1 MAVDTQFLGQ
11 LDPNLNTQLLNAQQQ
26 VQMARALRGE
36 SLAPI
41 QAPPGQN
48 GVISPLSVLA
58 KALMGYSGSK
68 GMQEGNAALGN
79 AESAIARARMG
90 AMGQIAGMIGGDN
103 GGALPVSQPQQP
115 QQTQQTQPVEK
126 PAPQP
131 SIEDISNGKAPPYN
145 PEAAP
150 LIAMLRAGQQS
161 GQGNQPAPAAPAA
174 TPAVVGAL
182 RNAGPV
188 NSQTMSRAAMAE
200 MYGFPEAAK
209 ALYGQAD
216 NRTDLTK
223 ALVNQGV
230 VPGSPEWNQALAANV
245 AKTNYIA
252 PVSVAQGNV
261 ALDPRTNQPIL
272 QNPKMAD
279 GVTADFSNPLAP
291 TASQMP
297 GYAPANAAIVGAAK
311 RAEADAGIRD
321 VTLPDG
327 RVVPMR
333 AGAAAAAGDAQAG
346 VGSAPTYTGHQLS
359 AADLGKLKALADGG
373 NNDARMLLD
382 AHGRA
387 YPQLGADP
395 TIQSGRTDQQTSLK
409 TKWDKL
415 TADNATAQTANS
427 YLQNIVEQAAKAAV
441 GPQSDKI
448 QFLNGLLSAAGISDR
463 ATDATTANNLI
474 DKYHAQLTARLGGRS
489 DAADAILAAGN
500 PNSHMTGQ
508 AIRDAA
514 SNLQGANEMVK
525 AKAALLAPHANAL
538 DPVGYS
544 QKEILFDQNADP
556 RLWQYKSISDQAQ
569 RAAFLKNVL
578 KQDPHFIDKAEA
590 LHKLGAY

>member
-11 LDPNLNTQLLNAQQQ
+11 LDPNLNTQILNAQQQ

-41 QAPPGQN
+41 QAPSGQN
-48 GVISPLSVLA
+48 GLISPISVLA
-58 KALMGYSGSK
+58 KALMGYAGNK
-68 GMQEGNAALGN
+68 KMEEGNAALGS

-103 GGALPVSQPQQP
+103 GGAPQASAQPQQS
-115 QQTQQTQPVEK
+115 QPSEQ
-126 PAPQP
+126 PAPQQP
-131 SIEDISNGKAPPYN
+131 AAGP
-145 PEAAP
+145 AAP
-150 LIAMLRAGQQS
+150 ASGPLVSMLRSPQS
-161 GQGNQPAPAAPAA
+161 GQGDQPAPPASAPAP
-174 TPAVVGAL
+174 TPAVIGAL
-182 RNAGPV
+182 RTGGPV

-223 ALVNQGV
+223 ALVNQGIM
-230 VPGSPEWNQALAANV
+230 PGTPEWNQALAANV

-261 ALDPRTNQPIL
+261 ALDPHTNKPIL

-297 GYAPANAAIVGAAK
+297 GYAPANAAIVGAAE
-311 RAEADAGIRD
+311 RAKADNQIRD

-333 AGAAAAAGDAQAG
+333 AGAAAAAGGQQAG
-346 VGSAPTYTGHQLS
+346 VDGAPVYTGHQLS
-359 AADLGKLKALADGG
+359 AEDLGKLKVWADGG
-373 NNDARMLLD
+373 DNNAKMLLD
-382 AHGRA
+382 AHARA

-395 TIQSGRTDQQTSLK
+395 TIQSGRTDQQASLK

-448 QFLNGLLSAAGISDR
+448 QFLNGLLSAVGVSDR

-544 QKEILFDQNADP
+544 QKEIAFDQNADP
-556 RLWQYKSISDQAQ
+556 RLWQYKAISDPAQ